1 MPGPKH
7 DTVRSASRPRSRSGR
22 IGAPAT
28 TVVSD
33 AAICQFLDANGVGEH
48 AASWVAAQ
56 QLELITVKQLRAAGV
71 GRGIVR
77 MRRRQ
82 GTLHLVHQG
91 VYHLGTNVMLP
102 GANELAAVLACG
114 EGARVRR
121 RSAVALFGLSDPWE
135 GEAEVLVVGRNCRRA
150 GIDVARVPRLD
161 PIDSGT
167 QDGIPIVAP
176 ALALLDFAGVAT
188 GDELERAITEAY
200 ALKLVTETQL
210 RDVIDRHCHRTGVAA
225 LRAELDR
232 AGGPMWT
239 ASKAERVMKA
249 LLREAD
255 LPMPQTRVGVAG
267 YPADF
272 LWPQFRLIVE
282 TDGYQYHG
290 HRYAFERDR
299 RRDQAH
305 IGAGY
310 RVIRFT
316 WRQLEDEP
324 LRVIGVIAMAIGAT
338 R

>member
-1 MPGPKH
+1 
-7 DTVRSASRPRSRSGR
+7 VPRSKTRAT
-22 IGAPAT
+22 APYPAKL
-28 TVVSD
+28 VAAD
-33 AAICQFLDANGVGEH
+33 AICQSVGVRGPGEPV
-48 AASWVAAQ
+48 ASWVAAQ
-56 QLELITVKQLRAAGV
+56 QLELITSDQLRLSGV
-71 GRGIVR
+71 SRDVIRARV
-77 MRRRQ
+77 RQ
-82 GTLHLVHQG
+82 GTLHKVHIG

-114 EGARVRR
+114 DGARVRR

-135 GEAEVLVVGRNCRRA
+135 GEVEVLVVGRNCRRA
-150 GIDVARVPRLD
+150 GIDVARVASLD

-176 ALALLDFAGVAT
+176 GLALLDFAAVAI

-210 RDVIDRHCHRTGVAA
+210 RDVIDRHPLRTGAAA

-239 ASKAERVMKA
+239 ASKAEEVMKA
-249 LLREAD
+249 LLRGAD
-255 LPMPQTRVGVAG
+255 LPMPQTCVRVAG

-324 LRVIGVIAMAIGAT
+324 LRVIAVIAMAIGAT